1 MVLTSNSNNNSNT
14 NNKFDLVLCEI
25 YYKPYHGAYG
35 NINSHY
41 LLFSRFKQILQED
54 SNNFYMNYNTL
65 DDIRDVGEWIYEH
78 YGEPLE
84 PHPMIRN
91 YKQIIC
97 SDKYL
102 QPEIAEVIEMP
113 TGEFVCILKTFWL
126 RLIQRKWKK
135 IYKRRM
141 EIVRRRMNPTNFI
154 HFQRTGY
161 WLDECKY
168 LPSIYG
174 MMNDV

>member
-1 MVLTSNSNNNSNT
+1 MILT
-14 NNKFDLVLCEI
+14 NKFDLVLCEL
-25 YYKPYHGAYG
+25 YYKPYHGSYG

-41 LLFSRFKQILQED
+41 LLFSRFKQLDEDDD
-54 SNNFYMNYNTL
+54 SNDFYMNYNTL
-65 DDIRDVGEWIYEH
+65 DDIYDVGNWIYEN
-78 YGEPLE
+78 YEEPKE
-84 PHPMIRN
+84 SHPTIRN
-91 YKQIIC
+91 YSQIVE

-102 QPEIAEVIEMP
+102 KPEIAEVIELA
-113 TGEFVCILKTFWL
+113 TGEYVCILKTFWL

-141 EIVRRRMNPTNFI
+141 EIVRKRMNPNNFM